1 MAGTHKK
8 EKKKRKEKNR
18 RKKER
23 KKKEKKERGCYAI
36 KADGKKET
44 LWGGD
49 SSVVRA
55 PDS

>member
-23 KKKEKKERGCYAI
+23 KKKRKERGCYAI